1 VKETKLAKIAEAR
14 RQQKIIRQGDK
25 KEFKRRVQRRDSFIR
40 QHSMQDSSKLG
51 KFFGEEPKAKR
62 ESFSH
67 RMSNKLHEFEHKIEH
82 EAHVLKQKLVALEH
96 ELEHEAHV
104 IAHELSD
111 LAHHGAVH
119 VEVAKGSSKEDQACR
134 KIQLWWFKMNGSYA
148 TRMKQRAKLQLLKEM
163 EEMEKS
169 LSHLDRCRLN
179 TTHPC
184 WYSYKGCCN
193 RNFLKF
199 FVGKSLFV
207 CDWLWYWWWQSIYI
221 GVFSLPPSSGST
233 TTIVLQQG
241 KSLKISF
248 NCWVCIRFQW
258 SLTSIEFWS

>member
-1 VKETKLAKIAEAR
+1 MLLLPLTYVKDTKLAKIAEAR
-14 RQQKIIRQGDK
+14 RQQKIIRQRDQ
-25 KEFKRRVQRRDSFIR
+25 KEARRRLQRRDSFIR

-51 KFFGEEPKAKR
+51 KFFGEEPEKR
-62 ESFSH
+62 ESISH

-111 LAHHGAVH
+111 LAHHGAGAVH
-119 VEVAKGSSKEDQACR
+119 VEIAIGSSKEDQACR

-148 TRMKQRAKLQLLKEM
+148 TRIKQRAKLQLMKDT
-163 EEMEKS
+163 EEMNKN

-179 TTHPC
+179 TTYPC
-184 WYSYKGCCN
+184 WYSYKGCCD

-199 FVGKSLFV
+199 FVGKSLLAVTDCSSGGGNQFTLV
-207 CDWLWYWWWQSIYI
+207 LFLFL
-221 GVFSLPPSSGST
+221 VFLVLSLPLYCSKGN
-233 TTIVLQQG
+233 L
-241 KSLKISF
+241 
-248 NCWVCIRFQW
+248 
-258 SLTSIEFWS
+258 